1 MKKKGLIITLAIIV
15 LLAVAAFVLHR
26 MYGQSTTYDD
36 DFYIEDTS
44 TITKIYIADKLDNQ
58 VLLTRVPN
66 DTTWMVNDQYE
77 ASQPLVRSLLGTLNT
92 MRIRNRVNKAAAK
105 NEVKLLAGKSTKVE
119 IYQNVYRIDWFNHHW
134 QFFPHEKLTNT
145 YYVGHETQDLL
156 GTIMLREGDKWPV
169 VVHIPGFRG
178 FVGPQFITNP
188 LLWRSHRIVD
198 LPVSKIERIEL
209 NIPAVPSESFA
220 ICREGEGFYMEML
233 ENHQRVDGFDTARV
247 AQFLSSFTNL
257 NFDEYAAA
265 VPKTE
270 LDTTFSKPPR
280 TILRIKDTEGNE
292 HVLKTYLKYN
302 NPDDIINMPDPEM
315 YEVFDLDRLYAVLD
329 DKDTVLIQYFVFDNI
344 LQHASFFRGA
354 AINNPTIQH

>member
-1 MKKKGLIITLAIIV
+1 MKKKRIHITVIIIM
-15 LLAVAAFVLHR
+15 LLAVAAIVAHR
-26 MYGQSTTYDD
+26 IYGQTATYDD
-36 DFYIEDTS
+36 DFHIEDTS
-44 TITKIYIADKLDNQ
+44 TITKIYLVDKLDNHA
-58 VLLTRVPN
+58 LLTRVEN
-66 DTTWMVNDQYE
+66 DTTWLVDEQYE
-77 ASQPLVRSLLGTLNT
+77 ASQPLVRSLLETLNT
-92 MRIRNRVNKAAAK
+92 MRIRHRVNKAAAK
-105 NEVKLLAGKSTKVE
+105 NEIKLLAGKSTKVE
-119 IYQNVYRIDWFNHHW
+119 IYQMVYRIDWFHHKW
-134 QFFPHEKLTNT
+134 QWFPHEKLTNT
-145 YYVGHETQDLL
+145 YYIGHETQDLL
-156 GTIMLREGDKWPV
+156 GTVMLREGDKWPV
-169 VVHIPGFRG
+169 VIHIPGFRG

-198 LPVSKIERIEL
+198 LPISKIERIEL
-209 NIPAVPSESFA
+209 EIPAVPEESFA

-233 ENHQRVDGFDTARV
+233 ENHQRVEGFDTARV

-302 NPDDIINMPDPEM
+302 NPDDAINMPDPEM
-315 YEVFDLDRLYAVLD
+315 YEVFDLNRLYAVLD

-344 LQHASFFRGA
+344 LQQASFFRGNA
-354 AINNPTIQH
+354 NSSIVIHQ